1 MQKPDQK
8 IGCRTQ
14 PYEYSY
20 APSAAT
26 DCQLLRNK
34 FPHQCPIYTPYEYP
48 YAISTATSRQ
58 LHKNFLHNHLNA
70 VRIPMNIHMR
80 LQPPLSVEYIPR
92 MNTHM
97 HFQLIPVVNYTK
109 LFPHVYTVKYIHRMN
124 THMHFQLIPVVNYTK
139 LFPPCASPYASS
151 AATRCHLTTN
161 FPRIYI

>member
-80 LQPPLSVEYIPR
+80 LQPPLSV
-92 MNTHM
+92 
-97 HFQLIPVVNYTK
+97 
-109 LFPHVYTVKYIHRMN
+109 KYIHRMN

-139 LFPPCASPYASS
+139 LFPPCIHRQIYTSYEYPYAFSTDTS
-151 AATRCHLTTN
+151 RQLHKTFSPMCIPICLFSCYQVSPN
-161 FPRIYI
+161 N